1 MFRRI
6 TRLGNVH
13 VITFIIHDFA
23 DDVTMVNVLHD
34 EENTTEHRMGINPT
48 LTVEQ
53 AEAWLITLPDYEEID
68 DPGEAAIAI
77 LDEVLPMLTDEQA
90 EQVPQAF
97 PEWETGTAYAVGD
110 RRRYDAKLYRCVQF
124 HISQAGWEPDVTPA
138 LWVRTAPEG
147 EIPEWVQ
154 PTGAQ
159 DAYSIGD
166 KVRHGGKVW
175 ESLVDANVWEPTE
188 AVPTLWAEVS

>member
-13 VITFIIHDFA
+13 VITFIVHDFA

-34 EENTTEHRMGINPT
+34 EENTTEHRMDINPT

-77 LDEVLPMLTDEQA
+77 LDEVLPLLTDEQA

-97 PEWETGTAYAVGD
+97 PEWVADTEYAVGV
-110 RRRYDAKLYRCVQF
+110 RVRYDGRLYRCVQA
-124 HISQAGWEPDVTPA
+124 HTSQAGWEPDKTPA
-138 LWVRTAPEG
+138 LWVRTSTDP
-147 EIPEWVQ
+147 IPEWVQ
-154 PTGAQ
+154 PTGAH
-159 DAYSIGD
+159 DAYNTGD
-166 KVRHGGKVW
+166 KVRHNEKVW
-175 ESLVDANVWEPTE
+175 ASDIDANVYEPGVYGWT
-188 AVPTLWAEVS
+188 EVS

>member
-13 VITFIIHDFA
+13 VITFIIHDFE

-34 EENTTEHRMGINPT
+34 EENTTEHRMGISPT

-53 AEAWLITLPDYEEID
+53 AEAWLITLPDYEEIE

-97 PEWETGTAYAVGD
+97 PEWETGTLYAVGD
-110 RRRYDAKLYRCVQF
+110 RRRYGGRLYRCVQA
-124 HISQAGWEPDVTPA
+124 HISQAGWEPDKTPA
-138 LWVRTAPEG
+138 LWVRTSTDP
-147 EIPEWVQ
+147 IPEWVQ

-159 DAYSIGD
+159 DAYGIGD
-166 KVRHGGKVW
+166 KVRHNGKVW

-188 AVPTLWAEVS
+188 AVPTLWSEVS

>member
-13 VITFIIHDFA
+13 VITFIVHDFA

-34 EENTTEHRMGINPT
+34 EENTTEHRMGINPL

-53 AEAWLITLPDYEEID
+53 AEAWLVTLPDYEEID

-97 PEWETGTAYAVGD
+97 PAWESGVAYAVGD
-110 RRRYDAKLYRCVQF
+110 RRRYDGRLYRCVQA
-124 HISQAGWEPDVTPA
+124 HTSQAGWEPDKTPA
-138 LWVRTAPEG
+138 LWVRTSTDP
-147 EIPEWVQ
+147 IPEWVQ

-159 DAYSIGD
+159 DAYALGD
-166 KVRHGGKVW
+166 RVRHSGKVW
-175 ESLVDANVWEPTE
+175 ESLVDANVWEPSD